1 MHISYLEQTD
11 LCLMLVSNDKDKFF
25 ELSEARDK
33 INNSFIEQG
42 LLKHM
47 VNAAEQ
53 GDYSLGGTN
62 QKQKTKRCSFAI
74 SFFFFSRHWYR
85 RVETFHVHEQE
96 YDAVRH
102 MPVGGPIHGYL
113 FLFFCFVL
121 FCFADRICRPE
132 GPTTRDAPVPA
143 HAPPRPRACAD
154 PQDSLH
160 GRQDRGRDWVD
171 RPRV

>member
-1 MHISYLEQTD
+1 MPHARVQRQGQVFRAVRGSRQNQQQFYRAGSTQTYGQCGRAGR
-11 LCLMLVSNDKDKFF
+11 LFPWWYES
-25 ELSEARDK
+25 
-33 INNSFIEQG
+33 
-42 LLKHM
+42 
-47 VNAAEQ
+47 
-53 GDYSLGGTN
+53 
-62 QKQKTKRCSFAI
+62 KTKNKKVLICNF
-74 SFFFFSRHWYR
+74 FFFFSRHWYR